1 MNLMP
6 GGNAPV
12 ASQTL
17 TVRVLSGASVDV
29 SAFRL
34 YASGKVRGDTDMVFY
49 GQPVTDDST
58 IRLSGQGVN
67 TAFSVNLQ
75 AINHDVQKIAFTA
88 TCDGNQTLSQLS
100 NLSIQV
106 ELNGSVLMKGDVETQ
121 GRQEAALILGELYRR
136 NTEWKFRFVA
146 QGFNGG
152 LKPLAEHFGVVVEDE
167 PAAPTPVP
175 TPVSTPAPTAPPVA
189 KPINLSKVSL
199 TKEKPVISLTKRDD
213 FGEIRVNLNWHRG
226 GGAPAKGF
234 LQGIFNSNKGI
245 DLDLGA
251 FVALN
256 DGSRGVIQAL
266 GNNFGSYHSEPYVQL
281 QGDDRTGDVSDG
293 EWMHINGR
301 EWKHVKEVLIFAF
314 IYEGVPSWG
323 STDGIVT
330 INVPGQAPIET
341 QMNEG
346 NDRKNMCAVARL
358 VNESGNIKVERI
370 NRYFSGHKEMDEA
383 FGWGFRWKAGSK

>member
-1 MNLMP
+1 ML
-6 GGNAPV
+6 
-12 ASQTL
+12 L
-17 TVRVLSGASVDV
+17 RVLTAVSSRLPNIWCGGRRRTRGTYSGSHSGFNPCANRAAS
-29 SAFRL
+29 RQ
-34 YASGKVRGDTDMVFY
+34 TD
-49 GQPVTDDST
+49 QSE
-58 IRLSGQGVN
+58 QGVSDKRK
-67 TAFSVNLQ
+67 TGHQ
-75 AINHDVQKIAFTA
+75 PD
-88 TCDGNQTLSQLS
+88 
-100 NLSIQV
+100 
-106 ELNGSVLMKGDVETQ
+106 
-121 GRQEAALILGELYRR
+121 
-136 NTEWKFRFVA
+136 
-146 QGFNGG
+146 
-152 LKPLAEHFGVVVEDE
+152 
-167 PAAPTPVP
+167 
-175 TPVSTPAPTAPPVA
+175 
-189 KPINLSKVSL
+189 
-199 TKEKPVISLTKRDD
+199 KRDD

-346 NDRKNMCAVARL
+346 NDRKICVRL
-358 VNESGNIKVERI
+358 LV
-370 NRYFSGHKEMDEA
+370 
-383 FGWGFRWKAGSK
+383 W